1 MIKTIAVG
9 FGPVP
14 KKPEAE
20 RKISNLES
28 CGVTDSENVDGK
40 KSQDPEKEPE
50 FKEDQNSEKSVISI
64 GPQPFKPAYKKRVIP
79 FSACSNPDFLLEKG
93 FSIEETTGPCGGVI
107 KPDIV
112 FFGEG
117 LPQVRNYLFRY
128 VSLFIEQ
135 FRNFTELWKKM

>member
-14 KKPEAE
+14 NKSEAE
-20 RKISNLES
+20 RRISNFES
-28 CGVTDSENVDGK
+28 CGVSDSENVDCK
-40 KSQDPEKEPE
+40 KFQAPEKEQE
-50 FKEDQNSEKSVISI
+50 SNGDQNSENSIISM
-64 GPQPFKPAYKKRVIP
+64 GPQPLKPAYKKRVIP

-117 LPQVRNYLFRY
+117 LPQVRNYLFRND
-128 VSLFIEQ
+128 SFS
-135 FRNFTELWKKM
+135 F